1 MMRYAILTNPVSGTM
16 DVERKRSALKAVSK
30 VLDADIY
37 GLETQTPDEFSNCAR
52 ELSALFDVIV
62 VAGGD
67 GTFSQV
73 INTVDIARTT
83 VAFIPLGSGNA
94 MKYTLQYKGGLEKL
108 AIRIRNGSDHAVDL
122 IDCDGKRRAYMA
134 SMGLDSNVVRLR
146 ERYRQ
151 KGEAG
156 FVTYLKAVPHA
167 YFKCRMGFKVQA
179 VVDGIR
185 VAAGSTLSL
194 MVVKQ
199 PYYGYGIK
207 VVPEASFYD
216 GKLHILMIDPGLLSF
231 MVRAI
236 RAFTTGKA
244 IGHYFS
250 GQTLMVSLERPE
262 TIQIDGSVGW
272 TANTFQFSVL
282 KGALKLR
289 C

>member
-1 MMRYAILTNPVSGTM
+1 MRYAILTNPVSGTM
-16 DVERKRSALKAVSK
+16 DVERKRSTLKAVSK
-30 VLDADIY
+30 VLGADIY
-37 GLETQTPDEFSNCAR
+37 GLETKTPDEFSSCAT
-52 ELSALFDVIV
+52 ELSLLFDVIV

-73 INTVDIARTT
+73 INAVDIAQTAL
-83 VAFIPLGSGNA
+83 AFIPLGSGNA
-94 MKYTLQYKGGLEKL
+94 MKYALHYKGGLEKL
-108 AIRIRNGSDHAVDL
+108 AIRILNGSDHAMDL

-134 SMGLDSNVVRLR
+134 SMGLDSTVVRLR
-146 ERYRQ
+146 KRCRQ
-151 KGEAG
+151 KSEAG
-156 FVTYLKAVPHA
+156 LITYLKALPHA
-167 YFKCRMGFKVQA
+167 YFKCRRGFQVQA

-185 VAAGSTLSL
+185 VATGSTLSL

-207 VVPEASFYD
+207 VVPEASFCD
-216 GKLHILMIDPGLLSF
+216 GKLHILMIGPGFPSF

-236 RAFTTGKA
+236 RAFITGKA

-250 GQTLMVSLERPE
+250 GQSLVVALERPE

-272 TANTFQFSVL
+272 TANNFQFSVL
-282 KGALKLR
+282 KKALKLR